1 MYSYSDRRLDMQRE
15 KREQFKRLQELKT
28 LSPNLKLENYL
39 IMDES
44 EKLDLLLEMF
54 KQFKPDYV
62 ENYNKMEEKKSER
75 VQISIPRDYDL
86 KDLIKSVDGE
96 IMLQKALEI
105 YYSNKVAHYAEYMQK
120 AVLRQFLKRY
130 QSPENLFGII
140 INDPHM
146 FGIINNSLFR
156 IFDEYN
162 QDNTREIKYHKDI
175 LKRNGIQ
182 ERELRIL
189 GKTIPSLVNIYRD
202 AMCIKDAELHE
213 IISLLEEDELSSY
226 GMITH
231 TEVESGKEK
240 ERNLFVLDVPFFGQ
254 MSVHIKSP
262 ELISQLGKHKYP
274 YPVYQRESIL
284 LTDKSS
290 PEQERI
296 VKRNDI
302 EEIRKYFEEG
312 EEEFAHLLAIKGGYT
327 ADEIKYVH
335 GGDNKGE
342 R

>member
-1 MYSYSDRRLDMQRE
+1 
-15 KREQFKRLQELKT
+15 
-28 LSPNLKLENYL
+28 
-39 IMDES
+39 
-44 EKLDLLLEMF
+44 
-54 KQFKPDYV
+54 
-62 ENYNKMEEKKSER
+62 
-75 VQISIPRDYDL
+75 
-86 KDLIKSVDGE
+86 
-96 IMLQKALEI
+96 
-105 YYSNKVAHYAEYMQK
+105 
-120 AVLRQFLKRY
+120 
-130 QSPENLFGII
+130 
-140 INDPHM
+140 
-146 FGIINNSLFR
+146 
-156 IFDEYN
+156 
-162 QDNTREIKYHKDI
+162 
-175 LKRNGIQ
+175 
-182 ERELRIL
+182 
-189 GKTIPSLVNIYRD
+189 
-202 AMCIKDAELHE
+202 MCIKDAELHK
-213 IISLLEEDELSSY
+213 IVSLLEEDKLSSY

-284 LTDKSS
+284 LTDRLT

>member
-1 MYSYSDRRLDMQRE
+1 MINYSDSRLDAERKKE
-15 KREQFKRLQELKT
+15 DKIRGFKELKK
-28 LSPNLKLENYL
+28 LSPNLDLENYL

-54 KQFKPDYV
+54 KQFKSDYID
-62 ENYNKMEEKKSER
+62 NYNKMEEKKSER
-75 VQISIPRDYDL
+75 VQISIPRGYDL

-96 IMLQKALEI
+96 IILQKALEI
-105 YYSNKVAHYAEYMQK
+105 YYSNKVAHYAEYWQK
-120 AVLRQFLKRY
+120 DFLRQFLKKY
-130 QSPENLFGII
+130 QNPENLFDII
-140 INDPHM
+140 INDSRL

-175 LKRNGIQ
+175 LKRYGIG

-189 GKTIPSLVNIYRD
+189 GKSIPSLVNIYRD

-213 IISLLEEDELSSY
+213 IVSLLEEDKLSSY

-284 LTDKSS
+284 LTDRLT